1 MSGSELPRTSTIT
14 GLLQNYFTK
23 AAHIILHSR
32 VSLPPAYHKG
42 TDTKRVN
49 KWVSYSYGMQSSFGP
64 RATVKVMAKSSR
76 SLIRS

>member
-1 MSGSELPRTSTIT
+1 MNGSELPSTSKVT
-14 GLLQNYFTK
+14 GLSQNYFTK

-49 KWVSYSYGMQSSFGP
+49 KWVSYYHGVQSPFGL
-64 RATVKVMAKSSR
+64 RAVVRIIANSAR
-76 SLIRS
+76 SLIPS

>member
-1 MSGSELPRTSTIT
+1 MSGSELPSTSKVT
-14 GLLQNYFTK
+14 GLSQNYFAK

-49 KWVSYSYGMQSSFGP
+49 KWVSYYHGVHSPSGP
-64 RATVKVMAKSSR
+64 RAMVGINADRAR
-76 SLIRS
+76 SLIPS